1 MEPLPHILLKIAREF
16 LGLSQ
21 DEVVAL
27 VGVGR
32 STIQK
37 IERGEAVTEVYLSA
51 VRQFYETQG
60 IRFLAPAD
68 EGGWGLRN
76 ANVLTGKD
84 RLNTLAEIPAG
95 RRTKQTS

>member
-27 VGVGR
+27 IGVGR

-37 IERGEAVTEVYLSA
+37 IERGEVVTEVYISV
-51 VRQFYETQG
+51 VRQFYENQG
-60 IRFLAPAD
+60 IRFLAPA
-68 EGGWGLRN
+68 EEQGWGLRN
-76 ANVLTGKD
+76 ANVSSGKD
-84 RLNTLAEIPAG
+84 RLNRLSEIPAG
-95 RRTKQTS
+95 RRKKETS